1 MRKWHRQWECVVLFL
16 VSSALSENEVSELQ
30 RPSHVQGL
38 LQDYLD
44 NANISTIG
52 PQYFNTLSTQTFRT
66 TDEPTTDINTV
77 TTLEGPTEEL
87 EKESTITNAVNENG
101 ISSLNSS
108 HELLH
113 LIQQST
119 LFLNMAQHIL
129 SQTSNKTTMKIIT
142 HTPNE
147 SLLHTPSLTT
157 EYTDRIMSDTSTLRP
172 GSSIAATSTSFSSAM
187 NVTTGS
193 DDIETTKY
201 IIIPTKRDNTFEEN
215 MNTKAT
221 PSFSTLVLKLHYS

>member
-1 MRKWHRQWECVVLFL
+1 M
-16 VSSALSENEVSELQ
+16 
-30 RPSHVQGL
+30 
-38 LQDYLD
+38 
-44 NANISTIG
+44 
-52 PQYFNTLSTQTFRT
+52 LSTQTFRT
-66 TDEPTTDINTV
+66 TDEPTTNINTAA
-77 TTLEGPTEEL
+77 TLEGPEEEL
-87 EKESTITNAVNENG
+87 EKEPTITNAVNEND
-101 ISSLNSS
+101 ISSLNLT

-119 LFLNMAQHIL
+119 FFLNLAQHIL

-157 EYTDRIMSDTSTLRP
+157 EYTDRIKSDTSTLRP

-193 DDIETTKY
+193 DDIETTNY

-215 MNTKAT
+215 MNTKAK
-221 PSFSTLVLKLHYS
+221 PSFSTLVSKLHYS